1 MKRRLLI
8 TAIAI
13 FSLAAGKAQRDCG
26 LWLNEV
32 PLVAD
37 TSANCLYATIEPG
50 VGRALR
56 GTLRWD
62 ESRYD
67 GIQLNGIA
75 LENGRRDNVDI
86 SDWSAG
92 ASNTLVVSD
101 SVSRQWTLVFS
112 TLPFVVVDCPLDEM
126 SKAYSISKDAEG
138 HTKKFPGYISVIDA
152 RCRTKL
158 KNSDVEGMACFSSD
172 IGIRF
177 RGQTSGTKPKKS
189 FNVELVKDGES
200 LDAHLLGYRKD
211 DDWILASEYT
221 DYSRM
226 RNRVLMDLWN
236 SVDDL
241 PYAKDNSY
249 QCNGTQGEFVEVF
262 VNGAYYGLFCFTDKI
277 DRKKLNL
284 KKTKAATATTP
295 EVKRGLLWKANWE
308 CSEAYLSSY
317 KERPANDSFL
327 WPYIESKKA
336 YGWEQKYPDD
346 SVSQAFFDPLCD
358 FMDFQDSGRAE
369 LSANWRSRLYEDN
382 VTDFILFIQAFQLLD
397 NQKKNYYFSVRNYEK
412 EERYL
417 FTLWDL
423 DGSIGRAAG
432 GGETGTD
439 DTKQMAWGEK
449 LGYHHTIHVFKNKKL
464 RPDGY
469 ATVMNNRWQYLST
482 HQLSLENVRAVMERY
497 ATLFATSGAW
507 EREKA
512 RWIASYKNAVK
523 IADTPQE
530 EVEFMMSFLEKNY
543 AIFNEKM
550 ASDNWTH
557 DPYVEADYVRQRTPD
572 AIYVIGHD
580 VTSKHEDCT
589 VTMTGTVDREMV
601 DSTTVIDYRDGDMSV
616 IREQEIHDYP
626 IADIKEVRTT
636 HTGIYSTPAFIP
648 DSLQRFFAF
657 DTRYAPAAEAVATVD
672 TSFAVRRTIQVTFDG
687 AEAMVSGNLSG
698 ISAEVDGA
706 GVAFA
711 TELEGVEIL
720 ISGRSEEGRVSIS
733 SLHPCKL
740 SAAEGGTML
749 SAIDAD
755 CDLVINTRYPLN
767 FYNEEFDGKCISTT
781 GDVTIEDGSLYFL
794 MTGSGTL
801 TDAEFLENP
810 TLGARA
816 VMAENINV
824 NGGRLHI
831 KTLGHHG
838 AVGLAAVRRITINGG
853 SSYIATYDDPIKAG
867 SSVTVNGGFTY
878 ASSLTNDGTDSKGDI
893 FVNGGTISTCGPE
906 GAEAAFDV
914 NHFYCDGGVVI
925 GVGYKSERPLAGKSA
940 QAALR
945 LNRSGGV
952 GRYVK
957 IVDAD
962 GSEVAV
968 IQTPAYP
975 TVTVVYS
982 SPALQEGADYTFL
995 TGDTPDALHELAT
1008 VKAE

>member
-1 MKRRLLI
+1 MKRRLLL

-13 FSLAAGKAQRDCG
+13 LSVAVGSAQRDCG

-37 TSANCLYATIEPG
+37 TAASRLYATIEPG
-50 VGRALR
+50 VGSALK

-62 ESRYD
+62 ESRYN
-67 GIQLNGIA
+67 GILLNDIA
-75 LENGRRDNVDI
+75 LENGKQDNVDI
-86 SDWSAG
+86 SDWTAN
-92 ASNTLVVSD
+92 ASNTLVVND

-126 SKAYSISKDAEG
+126 NKTYSISKDAEG

-158 KNSDVEGMACFSSD
+158 KNSEVEGMACFNSD
-172 IGIRF
+172 IMIRF
-177 RGQTSGTKPKKS
+177 RGQTSGSKPKKS

-200 LDAHLLGYRKD
+200 QDAHLLGYRKD
-211 DDWILASEYT
+211 DDWILSSEYT

-241 PYAKDNSY
+241 PYAKDNNY

-284 KKTKAATATTP
+284 KKTKAATDTTP

-369 LSANWRSRLYEDN
+369 LNANWKNKLYEDN

-397 NQKKNYYFSVRNYEK
+397 NQKKNYYFSVRNYDK

-423 DGSIGRAAG
+423 DGSMGRSAG
-432 GGETGTD
+432 GSETGTD
-439 DTKQMAWGEK
+439 DSKQMAWGEK

-464 RPDGY
+464 RPDGF

-482 HQLSLENVRAVMERY
+482 HQLSLENVRAVMEKY

-512 RWIASYKNAVK
+512 RWISSYKNAIK
-523 IADTPQE
+523 ITDTPQE

-543 AIFNEKM
+543 AVFNDKM
-550 ASDNWTH
+550 ASDNWSH
-557 DPYVEADYVRQRTPD
+557 DPYVEDDYVKARTPD
-572 AIYVIGHD
+572 AIYIIGHD
-580 VTSKHEDCT
+580 VTSRHEDCT
-589 VTMTGTVDREMV
+589 TTMTGTVDREIV
-601 DSTTVIDYRDGDMSV
+601 DSTTTIDYRDGDMSV
-616 IREQEIHDYP
+616 VREQEIHDYP

-636 HTGIYSTPAFIP
+636 HTDIYSTPAFIP

-657 DTRYAPAAEAVATVD
+657 DSRYYPAAEAVATVD
-672 TSFAVRRTIQVTFDG
+672 TSFVVRRTIQITFDG

-698 ISAEVDGA
+698 VSAEVNGTE
-706 GVAFA
+706 VSFS
-711 TELEGVEIL
+711 TELEGVEFL
-720 ISGRSEEGRVSIS
+720 ISGRSEEGRISIDS
-733 SLHPCKL
+733 RYPCKL
-740 SAAEGGTML
+740 AAAEGGAML
-749 SAIDAD
+749 STIDAN
-755 CDLVINTRYPLN
+755 CDLVINTPYPLN
-767 FYNEEFDGKCISTT
+767 FYNEAFDGKCIGTT

-801 TDAEFLENP
+801 TDAAFHDNP

-831 KTLGHHG
+831 KTLGHNG
-838 AVGLAAVRRITINGG
+838 AVGLAAVKKITINGG
-853 SSYIATYDDPIKAG
+853 SNYIATYDDPIKAG
-867 SSVTVNGGFTY
+867 SSVTVNGGFTFT
-878 ASSLTNDGTDSKGDI
+878 SSLTNDGTDSKGDI
-893 FVNGGTISTCGPE
+893 FVNGGTISSCGPE
-906 GAEAAFDV
+906 GAEAAFDA
-914 NHFYCDGGVVI
+914 NHFYCDGGTVI
-925 GVGYKSERPLAGKSA
+925 GVGYKSERPSAGKSA

-945 LNRSGGV
+945 LNRSSGV

-957 IVDAD
+957 ITDAD
-962 GSEVAV
+962 GNEVAV

-982 SPALQEGADYTFL
+982 SPALQEESDYTFL
-995 TGDTPDALHELAT
+995 TGDTLDALHELAT